1 MNQDTPIVL
10 AVATYAS
17 RGEAD
22 EDYDAVRHAK
32 REGDFDH
39 LAVAIVTKG
48 ADGHLDVDRHDS
60 TAKHGAWGGALTGAA
75 ILVAAPVAAVGA
87 GAVGVGTA
95 VGVGGGASVA
105 GLAGAGGLAGHFWR
119 NIPKEKTRE
128 MGDLLDAGES
138 GLIVVAVD
146 KKGTDVE
153 PLLSRA
159 TNKIIDDTTKG
170 DLDAIYDGA
179 ISQAT
184 S

>member
-1 MNQDTPIVL
+1 MNKTRRSSLPSQRMQ
-10 AVATYAS
+10 A
-17 RGEAD
+17 GESAD

-75 ILVAAPVAAVGA
+75 ILVAAPAAAVGA
-87 GAVGVGTA
+87 GVVGVGTA

-128 MGDLLDAGES
+128 MGDLLDVWRIGPHCRGRRQEGHGHRA
-138 GLIVVAVD
+138 AA
-146 KKGTDVE
+146 E
-153 PLLSRA
+153 PRDE
-159 TNKIIDDTTKG
+159 DDHRRHHEG
-170 DLDAIYDGA
+170 
-179 ISQAT
+179 
-184 S
+184 